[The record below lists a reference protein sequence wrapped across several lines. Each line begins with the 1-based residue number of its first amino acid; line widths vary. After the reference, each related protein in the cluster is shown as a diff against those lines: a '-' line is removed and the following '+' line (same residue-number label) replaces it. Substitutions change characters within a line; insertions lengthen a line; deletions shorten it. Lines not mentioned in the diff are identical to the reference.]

1 MREEEEEEERNG
13 SELGGKTKIMVM
25 QGKDGDDEGRPRSN
39 KHRRREV
46 ESKHEMDRHADK

>member
-1 MREEEEEEERNG
+1 MREEEEERNG

-39 KHRRREV
+39 KHRRRREV